1 MEALRAASVVDLA
14 GVDGVGPERAQTIV
28 EELIE
33 LGPVLDKLTTAG
45 VNMIEP
51 ESLTVSEGPLAGKTV
66 VVTGNLGSLSRTE
79 AQAAVERL
87 GGKPTSSVS
96 KKTDLLVIGTAAG
109 AQKLEKAAQLGVGT
123 MTGAD
128 FLTLLEGIDE

>member
-1 MEALRAASVVDLA
+1 MDALRAASVVDLA
-14 GVDGVGPERAQTIV
+14 AVDGVGPERAQTIV

-33 LGPVLDKLTTAG
+33 LGPVLDKLTSAG
-45 VNMIEP
+45 VNMNEP
-51 ESLTVSEGPLAGKTV
+51 ETLTVSEGPLAGKTV

-96 KKTDLLVIGTAAG
+96 KKTDLLVIGAAAG
-109 AQKLEKAAQLGVGT
+109 AQKVEKAAELGVDT